1 MIRKTLTAESL
12 RNLGR
17 LQGEFRLPE
26 RQVKRDQVLGIFVA
40 VIGAGLSW
48 FVLRRYQE
56 SAVSV
61 RMITRAVYGVVALI
75 IGIRFWLSAGRWY
88 RFGSG
93 QVQSLSRS
101 GEVRW
106 EESVPGIVSGTI
118 SYDHKISFMTLRW
131 ARIRGISRSA
141 GNVRRRGTN
150 EKSAMTPVDLPCS

>member
-1 MIRKTLTAESL
+1 VIRKTLTAESL

-75 IGIRFWLSAGRWY
+75 IGILFWLSAGRLATIT
-88 RFGSG
+88 R
-93 QVQSLSRS
+93 SRS
-101 GEVRW
+101 
-106 EESVPGIVSGTI
+106 
-118 SYDHKISFMTLRW
+118 
-131 ARIRGISRSA
+131 
-141 GNVRRRGTN
+141 
-150 EKSAMTPVDLPCS
+150 